1 MIAAVFFMQAFGQLI
16 GTSVAL
22 AATEGFRR
30 NLLGTNDPSTCSIN
44 VNPLAYPDGAECARA
59 LDSTWRL
66 VSGLGAFPAV
76 LAIVSRLTIPE
87 SVRKAHSEL
96 HVDSL
101 LSTQRRSTGSLT

>member
-30 NLLGTNDPSTCSIN
+30 NLLGTNDPST
-44 VNPLAYPDGAECARA
+44 
-59 LDSTWRL
+59 
-66 VSGLGAFPAV
+66 FPAV